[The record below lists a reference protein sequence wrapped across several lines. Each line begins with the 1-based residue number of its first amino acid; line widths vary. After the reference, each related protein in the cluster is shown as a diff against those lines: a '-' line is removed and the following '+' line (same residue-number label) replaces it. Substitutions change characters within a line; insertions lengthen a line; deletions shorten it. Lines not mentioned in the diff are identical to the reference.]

1 MEIAVQVNDVAH
13 GALDIYTGIHQNI
26 FQSYFNLI
34 FERYAELEHFSSLP
48 FRPIQDSHCDV
59 IIEKPVYF
67 MKLDAGM

>member
-1 MEIAVQVNDVAH
+1 MDIAVKVNDVAH

-26 FQSYFNLI
+26 FQSLT

-59 IIEKPVYF
+59 IIDRPVYF